1 MPPRTSRTAP
11 EPVPATIPRVSEV
24 VETCLHVA
32 DVETSARF
40 YERIFGFERMAGDD
54 RFCALAVTPKASREK
69 HEAPCAWRS
78 VLLLF
83 LRGGSVQ
90 PIAVPGGLIP
100 PHDGAGRLHFAFA
113 IPAEDFEPWQERL
126 AELGVAIESH
136 VRWESGGQSLY
147 FRDPDDHLV
156 ELATPGIWPNY

>member
-1 MPPRTSRTAP
+1 MPRRSSRPAP
-11 EPVPATIPRVSEV
+11 DLPPAAIPRVTGV
-24 VETCLHVA
+24 LETCLHVA

-40 YERIFGFERMAGDD
+40 YERIFGFARMASDA
-54 RFCALAVTPKASREK
+54 RFCALAV
-69 HEAPCAWRS
+69 APQS

-83 LRGGSVQ
+83 LRGGSLQ

-113 IPAEDFEPWQERL
+113 IPAEDFELWQQRL
-126 AELGVAIESH
+126 TELGVAIESH
-136 VRWESGGQSLY
+136 VRWESGRQSLY

>member
-1 MPPRTSRTAP
+1 MPRRSSPPAP
-11 EPVPATIPRVSEV
+11 DPVPAAIPRVTGV
-24 VETCLHVA
+24 LETCLHVA

-40 YERIFGFERMAGDD
+40 YEHVFGFERMASDA
-54 RFCALAVTPKASREK
+54 RFCAFAVAEPKSPVRGALAVKKA
-69 HEAPCAWRS
+69 S

-83 LRGGSVQ
+83 RRGGSLQ

-113 IPAEDFEPWQERL
+113 IPADDFELWQQRL
-126 AELGVAIESH
+126 TELGVGIESH
-136 VRWESGGQSLY
+136 VRWENGGQSLY